1 MTCICTGTPH
11 TLESQRP
18 HIHTSEVQRQKG
30 KVRCVGHTEP
40 KNEVQ
45 CLEKGNSQDNAK
57 SRRSVISFPFPI
69 DRS

>member
-1 MTCICTGTPH
+1 MACICTGTPR
-11 TLESQRP
+11 TLESETSY
-18 HIHTSEVQRQKG
+18 TSEVQRQKG